1 MHPKQLIVSNP
12 ALSGYSA
19 VAASDRSTQVV
30 GGLRLASVLSV
41 LEGSSTPRV
50 LVGTGFAASGV
61 AAPDGILH
69 CLGDAN
75 GEANIIVQQVNNAAD
90 GPNLDFRKAHGT
102 LASPASPSANAKT
115 GVMTGSA
122 WSAAISAWVLTHEI
136 GMVHNSSAASSIEF
150 KTMVSST
157 LATRLSISST
167 GAVTVGA
174 PNSFA
179 LPTEKNTGAPT
190 GKTLA
195 SLTTTGTG
203 ASVSWTSLAESC
215 ELSAAGEIPWST
227 LRMPT
232 QLMVHLNTDGGNV
245 TLPPTLTKICP
256 GTIFT
261 IKNMDPVKDV
271 AIFRPTGESTKLIH
285 SGAGH
290 ATYGQYIQLAPY
302 ASATLSLYTD
312 NLNYATWYVV
322 GVSGSVTGISAS
334 S

>member
-1 MHPKQLIVSNP
+1 MHPKQLTVSNP

-61 AAPDGILH
+61 AAPAGILH
-69 CLGDAN
+69 CLGDATY
-75 GEANIIVQQVNNAAD
+75 EATIVVQQVNNQAD
-90 GPNLDFRKAHGT
+90 GPNLDFRKAKGT
-102 LASPASPSANAKT
+102 LAVPQTLSANDMT
-115 GVMTGSA
+115 GVVTGNA
-122 WSAAISAWVLTHEI
+122 WNASTSMWVQTHEI
-136 GMVHNSSAASSIEF
+136 GMVHNNIGASSLEF
-150 KTMVSST
+150 KTLLSST

-167 GAVTVGA
+167 GTVTIGA
-174 PNSFA
+174 ANSFQ

-195 SLTTTGTG
+195 SLTTTGTS
-203 ASVSWTSLAESC
+203 ASASWTSLAESC
-215 ELSAAGEIPWST
+215 ALNAAGEIPWST
-227 LRMPT
+227 SRQPT

-261 IKNMDPVKDV
+261 IKNMDPIKDV
-271 AIFRPTGESTKLIH
+271 AIYRPTGESTKLIH

-312 NLNYATWYVV
+312 NLAYATWYVV
-322 GVSGSVTGISAS
+322 GVSGSVTGVSAS